1 MKNSNLV
8 NVVIPANSNNYKV
21 GRSGYKIKY
30 ITIHHMA
37 GVLTAEQCGN
47 IFKNGNRQTSSHY
60 GIGKDGSIGQYVD
73 EANTAYANGNW
84 KANCEAITIEI
95 SNSSASGNYPVSNI
109 TLNKAIQLIA
119 DIAKRNNLGKLEKG
133 KNLTWH
139 RMYKS
144 TTCPGEYLLSKIDY
158 IVAEANKIILESK
171 HNSNKKSSEEIANEV
186 IKGLWG
192 NGEERKK
199 KLQEAGYDYN
209 YVQNIINNK
218 LKK

>member
-8 NVVIPANSNNYKV
+8 DIVIPADSNNYKV
-21 GRSGYKIKY
+21 GRSGYRIKH

-37 GVLTAEQCGN
+37 GVLTAEQCGR
-47 IFKNGNRQTSSHY
+47 IFQNGNRKTSSHY
-60 GIGKDGSIGQYVD
+60 GVGKDGKIAQYVD
-73 EANTAYANGNW
+73 EANTAYSNGNW
-84 KANCEAITIEI
+84 KSNCESITIEI
-95 SNSSASGNYPVSNI
+95 SNSLASGIYPVSDI
-109 TLNKAIQLIA
+109 TLKKTIQLIA

-139 RMYKS
+139 KMYKS
-144 TTCPGEYLLSKIDY
+144 TACPGAYLLSKIDY
-158 IVAEANKIILESK
+158 IISEANKIISNN
-171 HNSNKKSSEEIANEV
+171 NSNNKKSNEEIANEV

-199 KLQEAGYDYN
+199 RLKNAGYN
-209 YVQNIINNK
+209 YTVIQNIVNNK

>member
-8 NVVIPANSNNYKV
+8 NVVIPANSNNYRV
-21 GRSGYKIKY
+21 GRSGYSIKY

-47 IFKNGNRQTSSHY
+47 IFKNGNKQVSSHY
-60 GIGKDGSIGQYVD
+60 GVGKDGSIGQYVD
-73 EANTAYANGNW
+73 EANTSYANGNW
-84 KANCEAITIEI
+84 KSNCESITIEI
-95 SNSSASGNYPVSNI
+95 SNSLASGNYPVSDV

-119 DIAKRNNLGKLEKG
+119 DIAKRNNLGKLVKG

-139 RMYKS
+139 KMYKS
-144 TTCPGEYLLSKIDY
+144 TSCPGEYLLSKMDY
-158 IVAEANKIILESK
+158 IVSEANKIISG
-171 HNSNKKSSEEIANEV
+171 NNFDSSKKSNEQIANEV

-192 NGEERKK
+192 NGDERKK
-199 KLQEAGYDYN
+199 KLRDAGYDYSAIQKIVN
-209 YVQNIINNK
+209 SK

>member
-8 NVVIPANSNNYKV
+8 NVVVPANSNNYKI
-21 GRSGYKIKY
+21 GRNGYSIKY

-37 GVLTAEQCGN
+37 GVLTAQQCGN

-60 GIGKDGSIGQYVD
+60 GVGKDGSIGQYVD

-95 SNSSASGNYPVSNI
+95 SNSSASGNYPVSEV

-144 TTCPGEYLLSKIDY
+144 TTCPGEYLLSKMDY
-158 IVAEANKIILESK
+158 IIAEANKIISGAD
-171 HNSNKKSSEEIANEV
+171 NSYNKKSNEEIADEI

-199 KLQEAGYDYN
+199 KLQDAGYDYTII
-209 YVQNIINNK
+209 QSIINNK